1 MIKYF
6 RMSINNR
13 VIKSINNQLVS
24 KYEPEPSRKIELS
37 DDYIKT
43 RTKRAQEHA
52 YMALRAKTLSG
63 RSLTHFECRDAAD
76 VALNLK
82 MYLNKVV
89 IEALIGIYRPV
100 SEMFPEGQKCLVE
113 TFFWKRFKLVSSKIS
128 DYDIIANDADTILK
142 ASDMWYYVNVT
153 MPRVFKDI

>member
-1 MIKYF
+1 MKWTCISTNS
-6 RMSINNR
+6 RIL
-13 VIKSINNQLVS
+13 KSITNQLVS
-24 KYEPEPSRKIELS
+24 KYEPSRKIELS
-37 DDYIKT
+37 NDYIKT
-43 RTKRAQEHA
+43 ITKRAQEHA

-63 RSLTHFECRDAAD
+63 RTLTHMECRDAAD
-76 VALNLK
+76 VALDLK

-113 TFFWKRFKLVSSKIS
+113 KFFWKRFTYISKKIG
-128 DYDIIANDADTILK
+128 DYDIIANDGETKLK
-142 ASDMWYYVNVT
+142 ESDMWYYVNVL